1 MPGVVRRD
9 SSCKISHGV
18 EFAIAVPSS
27 YVSVVSTLV
36 DRTRLVS
43 SLARACGI
51 FRVDEIV
58 IIDDSLND
66 DNNKPSSAREELVKK
81 ENNDVGGAS
90 SSTSELMHRLLT
102 YLDTPQ
108 YLRRRLIP
116 HHADLA
122 YAGKMPTLDAPHQ
135 LRKTDRATY
144 REGAVVAHTPQG
156 AMVDVGLD
164 EPVHVHINKAPDVNE
179 RVTVHMDDA
188 KQTYTIVSRDT
199 PREQLGTYWGYRVRR
214 CRGLS
219 ECLYKDNNEKRRY
232 DWVIGTSEH
241 GKAYA
246 PVDDITPPRAAL
258 KRRAKDKK
266 TRVVL
271 LFGGVRGLE
280 ALYMLDQARC
290 GPLLPSSAERKGDG
304 AEAAHLC
311 DDYLNFCPR
320 QGSRTIRTEEAIL
333 IGLALLR
340 DPVANALSSSSSSSE
355 ARTSKK
361 RKHV

>member
-66 DNNKPSSAREELVKK
+66 SELVKK
-81 ENNDVGGAS
+81 ENNDVGGASS

-122 YAGKMPTLDAPHQ
+122 YAGKMPTLDAPLPEAEEGQGLAPRTAGMLHLSAQAWRALLEETQ
-135 LRKTDRATY
+135 LMLRSG
-144 REGAVVAHTPQG
+144 EGMH
-156 AMVDVGLD
+156 
-164 EPVHVHINKAPDVNE
+164 APGVWAAANFF
-179 RVTVHMDDA
+179 DD
-188 KQTYTIVSRDT
+188 
-199 PREQLGTYWGYRVRR
+199 
-214 CRGLS
+214 
-219 ECLYKDNNEKRRY
+219 
-232 DWVIGTSEH
+232 
-241 GKAYA
+241 
-246 PVDDITPPRAAL
+246 
-258 KRRAKDKK
+258 
-266 TRVVL
+266 
-271 LFGGVRGLE
+271 VRG
-280 ALYMLDQARC
+280 ARR
-290 GPLLPSSAERKGDG
+290 GTIPGYYDGKDPLTLTP
-304 AEAAHLC
+304 
-311 DDYLNFCPR
+311 F
-320 QGSRTIRTEEAIL
+320 T
-333 IGLALLR
+333 
-340 DPVANALSSSSSSSE
+340 
-355 ARTSKK
+355 
-361 RKHV
+361 

>member
-66 DNNKPSSAREELVKK
+66 SELVKK
-81 ENNDVGGAS
+81 ENNDVGGASS

-144 REGAVVAHTPQG
+144 REGAVVAHT
-156 AMVDVGLD
+156 
-164 EPVHVHINKAPDVNE
+164 
-179 RVTVHMDDA
+179 T
-188 KQTYTIVSRDT
+188 
-199 PREQLGTYWGYRVRR
+199 RR
-214 CRGLS
+214 NGG
-219 ECLYKDNNEKRRY
+219 RR
-232 DWVIGTSEH
+232 T
-241 GKAYA
+241 
-246 PVDDITPPRAAL
+246 
-258 KRRAKDKK
+258 RR
-266 TRVVL
+266 T
-271 LFGGVRGLE
+271 
-280 ALYMLDQARC
+280 
-290 GPLLPSSAERKGDG
+290 
-304 AEAAHLC
+304 
-311 DDYLNFCPR
+311 
-320 QGSRTIRTEEAIL
+320 GSRTHKQGARRQRARDRSHGRCKANVRNRLAGYTSGTTWHVLGISRQTVPWAERVPVQRQQRKKKIRLGHWDVRTWQGVCAGGRYHATACRTETARKGQKNESCS
-333 IGLALLR
+333 ALWR
-340 DPVANALSSSSSSSE
+340 C
-355 ARTSKK
+355 ARSGGAVHARSGKMWPPASVECRKK
-361 RKHV
+361 R